1 MPRQRIDYTSL
12 REWRKEH
19 GLTISR
25 MAEIARRRG
34 APISPNTL
42 GKAFREGRPI
52 NGNVLFAWEAAF
64 GWSRQETLHL
74 CMGGDPVRV
83 N

>member
-1 MPRQRIDYTSL
+1 MMIDTQRCTSL
-12 REWRKEH
+12 RYF
-19 GLTISR
+19 
-25 MAEIARRRG
+25 RG
-34 APISPNTL
+34 FEA
-42 GKAFREGRPI
+42 GFREVKPI

>member
-1 MPRQRIDYTSL
+1 MSKWVAFYDSNGKELAAYT
-12 REWRKEH
+12 
-19 GLTISR
+19 
-25 MAEIARRRG
+25 
-34 APISPNTL
+34 
-42 GKAFREGRPI
+42 
-52 NGNVLFAWEAAF
+52 EAAF